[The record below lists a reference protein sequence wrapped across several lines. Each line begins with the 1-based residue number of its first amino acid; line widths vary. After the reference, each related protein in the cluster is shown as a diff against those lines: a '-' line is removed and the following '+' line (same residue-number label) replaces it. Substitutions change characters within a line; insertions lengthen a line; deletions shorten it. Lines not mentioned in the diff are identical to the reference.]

1 MVIRREVLKTYQN
14 LKKEL
19 RLGLTR
25 EVNKEIIET
34 PIEDAETL
42 LLIKTQN
49 QNIKKTYS
57 WNPFFL

>member
-1 MVIRREVLKTYQN
+1 MVIQIRILKTYQN

-19 RLGLTR
+19 RFGLTQ

-34 PIEDAETL
+34 LIEDAETL

-49 QNIKKTYS
+49 RDIKKTYS
-57 WNPFFL
+57 WNPFL